1 MSQERLGSLRVV
13 PHEDLGDAGRLG
25 HALDLE
31 RELPR
36 RMSVLLEGWMDCS
49 RGRRVNVDPSALTW
63 RRKTFTNGAL
73 GLAGWCRSALAFRRR
88 VLRWRDNLVPGPG
101 HGVGYR
107 LACVYVYGVSVVPF
121 LVAPEIVAAISGV
134 ASDVVLV
141 ACLDSRCGGLLGCRA
156 TNSSIVDAVSSASSW
171 TRWRWRESRQVPSR
185 ITDFAAARVAGVRG
199 AVTAS
204 QTVLTLSALQR
215 PALRTSS
222 HRWLRPLA
230 GARAAHRRWK

>member
-88 VLRWRDNLVPGPG
+88 VLRWRDNIVPGPG

-107 LACVYVYGVSVVPF
+107 LACVYGVSVVPF
-121 LVAPEIVAAISGV
+121 LVATRDCRGDLRGCVRCGVGFSLRRSPGVPRNELEHRRRRFISKFVDPSALAGIAPGAIEDHRFRRGTGSRRAWRSYRVTDGT
-134 ASDVVLV
+134 DVV
-141 ACLDSRCGGLLGCRA
+141 RA
-156 TNSSIVDAVSSASSW
+156 A
-171 TRWRWRESRQVPSR
+171 E
-185 ITDFAAARVAGVRG
+185 AGVEDFF
-199 AVTAS
+199 APVVA
-204 QTVLTLSALQR
+204 
-215 PALRTSS
+215 PACWSSRRTSS
-222 HRWLRPLA
+222 VEMTCA
-230 GARAAHRRWK
+230 